1 MRRRMNGALLRLRKG
16 DLVKSRKPG
25 GHLMTVTQVAQDGQS
40 VIASYSTPD
49 GVRHDIQCRTNE
61 LKKVNADPIG

>member
-1 MRRRMNGALLRLRKG
+1 MRRRINGALLVLRRG
-16 DLVKSRKPG
+16 DLVKSKRSG
-25 GHLMTVTQVAQDGQS
+25 GHVMTVTQVAQDGQS

-49 GVRHDIQCRTNE
+49 GIRHDIQWRTNE